1 MTQEQS
7 NTEAQK
13 TTEAQTTEA
22 QTTADAETEAFK
34 AAAWK
39 IARISLTLDD
49 EMMNTKQLCE
59 AAFAIYLQTE
69 RES

>member
-7 NTEAQK
+7 NTEA
-13 TTEAQTTEA
+13 E

-39 IARISLTLDD
+39 IALISHTLDD

-59 AAFAIYLQTE
+59 AAFAIYQQTE

>member
-7 NTEAQK
+7 NTEAQ
-13 TTEAQTTEA
+13 QTTEA
-22 QTTADAETEAFK
+22 QTTAEAETEAFK

-39 IARISLTLDD
+39 IALISHTLDD

-59 AAFAIYLQTE
+59 AAFAIYQQTN
-69 RES
+69 REA